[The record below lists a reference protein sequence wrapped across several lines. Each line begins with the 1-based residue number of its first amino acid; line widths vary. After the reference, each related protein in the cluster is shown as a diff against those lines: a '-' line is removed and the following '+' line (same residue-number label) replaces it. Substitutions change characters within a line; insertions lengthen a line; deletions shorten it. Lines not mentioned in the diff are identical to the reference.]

1 MPFLAD
7 ALDPARAEPA
17 LRRALPEKD
26 FRLRE
31 ATLFRHK
38 PGRRALVSYELD
50 LEDGGTTTVLGK
62 ARAKGLD
69 EKSFRVQKA
78 LREEGQPAPEPL
90 GVVSGFH
97 MWLQRKVAGVPATE
111 ALAGPGGRDLAWKI
125 AGLAHGL
132 HGSRVRPLRRPH
144 GIREELQ
151 ILHRRLPLVA
161 AANPR
166 WEKRIERV
174 LKLCDRVGKGL
185 RQPEFRP
192 VHRDFYPDQVLVDGD
207 RLWLLDLD
215 LYCPGDPALDI
226 GNFAAHLTEHGLR
239 TFGDPDGLRDREAA
253 LEEGFAGLAGEE
265 SIPRVRAYA
274 ALTLARHIHIS
285 TRFPERRPF
294 TGELLGLSEER
305 LESL

>member
-17 LRRALPEKD
+17 LRRALPERD
-26 FRLRE
+26 LRLRE
-31 ATLFRHK
+31 ASLLRHK

-69 EKSFRVQKA
+69 ERSYRVQKT
-78 LREEGQPAPEPL
+78 LWREGQPVPEPL
-90 GVVSGFH
+90 GIVPEFY
-97 MWLQRKVAGVPATE
+97 MWLQKKVAGVPAMEKLT
-111 ALAGPGGRDLAWKI
+111 GTGGRGLARKA

-132 HGSRVRPLRRPH
+132 HESRVGPLRPPH
-144 GIREELQ
+144 GIDRELE
-151 ILHRRLPLVA
+151 ILHQRLPLVVA
-161 AANPR
+161 VNPR

-174 LKLCDRVGKGL
+174 LRLCNRVGEGL
-185 RQPEFRP
+185 RQPELRP

-215 LYCPGDPALDI
+215 LYCLGDPALDI
-226 GNFAAHLTEHGLR
+226 GNFAAHLTEYSLR
-239 TFGDPDGLRDREAA
+239 TFGDPDALRDREEA
-253 LEEGFAGLAGEE
+253 LEESFAGEE
-265 SIPRVRAYA
+265 VFPRVRAYA
-274 ALTLARHIHIS
+274 ALTLARHVHIS
-285 TRFPERRPF
+285 TLFPQRRPF